1 MTITETFERVQRV
14 LEEKGRTLGRG
25 KYGRVLRMSRKP
37 TPEEFSKSSWITA
50 IGIALVG
57 GLGFTIYYIWTYL
70 PPWLGGLLGL

>member
-1 MTITETFERVQRV
+1 
-14 LEEKGRTLGRG
+14 
-25 KYGRVLRMSRKP
+25 MSRKP

-70 PPWLGGLLGL
+70 PPWLGGLFGL